1 MDVSLYAKAGGQCF
15 PGQLGTGS
23 NRRAGQCVAQ
33 TEAVLESTRSPL
45 PLHWTGRNRTNEAS
59 LLRMIVL
66 GTRGQ
71 RDRYL
76 WDNTQ
81 MNICPPHCRAD
92 AKPGT
97 GLTLDPARSR
107 QEQGEA
113 FGVPLGSTWRTFH
126 RRVALTSL
134 CSPC

>member
-45 PLHWTGRNRTNEAS
+45 PLHWTGRSRTNEAC

-66 GTRGQ
+66 GTREQRVQISLGQ
-71 RDRYL
+71 HPDEHL
-76 WDNTQ
+76 
-81 MNICPPHCRAD
+81 
-92 AKPGT
+92 
-97 GLTLDPARSR
+97 S
-107 QEQGEA
+107 
-113 FGVPLGSTWRTFH
+113 
-126 RRVALTSL
+126 TSL
-134 CSPC
+134 YGRC